1 MFMGQ
6 KHRLTREGIVD
17 LLQVDLHD
25 NSIHYLAYLDVEPP
39 RRAHSLVLPSDEEI
53 SFTFLQPFFSGTPR
67 TPDRLTH
74 EVYVIQYT
82 LRRYVLYRMGNAES
96 LTPDI
101 MISEIEGAIMDGMCM
116 TRQQPFAHW
125 ISWLLSRLEAERY
138 IGMLEHSKFAFLT
151 Y

>member
-1 MFMGQ
+1 
-6 KHRLTREGIVD
+6 LTSSLPVV
-17 LLQVDLHD
+17 LT
-25 NSIHYLAYLDVEPP
+25 
-39 RRAHSLVLPSDEEI
+39 LVLPSDKEI

-74 EVYVIQYT
+74 EAYVIQYT
-82 LRRYVLYRMGNAES
+82 LRRYVLYRTGNAES

-101 MISEIEGAIMDGMCM
+101 MISEIEGAIMDGMGM